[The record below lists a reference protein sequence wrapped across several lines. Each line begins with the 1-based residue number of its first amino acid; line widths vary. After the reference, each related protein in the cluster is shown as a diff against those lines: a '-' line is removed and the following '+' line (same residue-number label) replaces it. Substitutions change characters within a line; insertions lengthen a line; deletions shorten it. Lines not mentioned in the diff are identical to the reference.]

1 MKSPELHIL
10 ERIEALRAEL
20 ARPVVVALDG
30 GSGSGK
36 STIAARLAKLTDIAL
51 VTLDDFYQTQVPE
64 SEWPHK
70 TVAERLNRVF
80 EWDRVREAIEPL
92 RKGEPAQWRAFDFMQ
107 GLGPD
112 GTYSLKNEF
121 TEVAPAPTI
130 LLEGAYSAS
139 PFLRDLIDLAVI
151 VDVPTKVRHERTA
164 AREQGAEG
172 FLAAWHAVW
181 PCRPEAA
188 IWANSQNVVGTRR
201 GGLTREVPGRD
212 IALQFEERFNEY
224 GYFEFGYCRPME
236 LELRRH

>member
-112 GTYSLKNEF
+112 GTYSLKDEF

-164 AREQGAEG
+164 AREQGAED
-172 FLAAWHAVW
+172 FLTAWHAVW
-181 PCRPEAA
+181 DDVE
-188 IWANSQNVVGTRR
+188 S
-201 GGLTREVPGRD
+201 
-212 IALQFEERFNEY
+212 Y
-224 GYFEFGYCRPME
+224 YFERVCPPRSFD
-236 LELRRH
+236 LVVQN

>member
-112 GTYSLKNEF
+112 GSNTPSDFGQRLVRVHANCLENLPLQAAVLLYAIAAGQTALTDPLAGLLLGARLFQSVMHLISTSPLF
-121 TEVAPAPTI
+121 VWLRFAGFFIQLGI
-130 LLEGAYSAS
+130 LAYW
-139 PFLRDLIDLAVI
+139 LLL
-151 VDVPTKVRHERTA
+151 
-164 AREQGAEG
+164 
-172 FLAAWHAVW
+172 L
-181 PCRPEAA
+181 
-188 IWANSQNVVGTRR
+188 
-201 GGLTREVPGRD
+201 GGL
-212 IALQFEERFNEY
+212 I
-224 GYFEFGYCRPME
+224 
-236 LELRRH
+236 

>member
-112 GTYSLKNEF
+112 GTYSGSVAKIVKLEHAWRRLDGRNDDGF
-121 TEVAPAPTI
+121 QVAP
-130 LLEGAYSAS
+130 
-139 PFLRDLIDLAVI
+139 F
-151 VDVPTKVRHERTA
+151 
-164 AREQGAEG
+164 
-172 FLAAWHAVW
+172 
-181 PCRPEAA
+181 
-188 IWANSQNVVGTRR
+188 
-201 GGLTREVPGRD
+201 PG
-212 IALQFEERFNEY
+212 
-224 GYFEFGYCRPME
+224 
-236 LELRRH
+236 